1 MKETV
6 SQPRAAKADW
16 TLEVTELCI
25 YTNKNGR
32 CYCLKWFSALKVWQ
46 LPNFCG
52 GPCQTFVVA
61 HAKLLFHKTRY
72 PEWAKILAIAKLM
85 WKIPNNFR
93 NINFLKKLS
102 LFLWNSLNMT
112 GFLLTGQFY
121 SRFEWDSVFLPLLHV
136 LWCCMHFSVEWY
148 YLYHYDDL
156 IWILFFKKT
165 IDT

>member
-85 WKIPNNFR
+85 WKIPNNFLLSPSEKMS
-93 NINFLKKLS
+93 NSCWWATTSSLKSNSSSKVFLGFSLLRLKQKSLKTLFLAIFS
-102 LFLWNSLNMT
+102 LFHIW
-112 GFLLTGQFY
+112 
-121 SRFEWDSVFLPLLHV
+121 PKKV
-136 LWCCMHFSVEWY
+136 LK
-148 YLYHYDDL
+148 
-156 IWILFFKKT
+156 FFFWLGRW
-165 IDT
+165 

>member
-1 MKETV
+1 MCSFEGLHTRFMSAGRCTDKHLIKEKRCKIHLLYLQPWLLVKETV

-72 PEWAKILAIAKLM
+72 PESAKILAIAKLM
-85 WKIPNNFR
+85 WKIPNNFHKHFLCFSQ
-93 NINFLKKLS
+93 NI
-102 LFLWNSLNMT
+102 
-112 GFLLTGQFY
+112 
-121 SRFEWDSVFLPLLHV
+121 
-136 LWCCMHFSVEWY
+136 
-148 YLYHYDDL
+148 
-156 IWILFFKKT
+156 
-165 IDT
+165 